1 MNLLSPKYIKELLGK
16 QGTFPL
22 KRLGQNFLVNKGV
35 AEKVIKAA
43 DLKPDDIVLEI
54 GPGIGGLTQELAKR
68 VGKVIAVEKD
78 QNLAKILN
86 EELRIKNIKNVEIIQ
101 GDILKI
107 ENCKLIENCKATL
120 RGVRSASRKIGNY
133 KVVANLPYYITSPVI
148 RMFLEAKN
156 PPETMVL
163 IVQKEVAQRICAS
176 PPDMNLLAV
185 SVQFYAEPKI
195 ISYISKNSFW
205 PSPKVDAAIIKIVPR
220 CSAYGSALFRE
231 QFFRIVKAGFSHP
244 RKQLANNLTKGLELN
259 KEKVISWLLK
269 NKIKPEQR
277 AETLTIKNWINL
289 VKLIDIVCCF

>member
-1 MNLLSPKYIKELLGK
+1 MNLLSPKYIKELLEK
-16 QGTFPL
+16 HGTSPL

-35 AEKVIKAA
+35 AEKVSKAA

-54 GPGIGGLTQELAKR
+54 GPGIGNLTQELAQRTK
-68 VGKVIAVEKD
+68 KVIAVEKD
-78 QNLAKILN
+78 YKMCEILK
-86 EELRIKNIKNVEIIQ
+86 ETLKDYKNVEIIQ
-101 GDILKI
+101 KDILSYKLHATSYKI
-107 ENCKLIENCKATL
+107 
-120 RGVRSASRKIGNY
+120 
-133 KVVANLPYYITSPVI
+133 VANLPYYITSPVI
-148 RMFLEAKN
+148 RMFLEAEN

-176 PPDMNLLAV
+176 PPRMNLLAV

-244 RKQLANNLTKGLELN
+244 RKQLVNNLSTIDLPNGVKLK
-259 KEKVISWLLK
+259 KEQIKNHLLK

-277 AETLTIKNWINL
+277 AETLSIKDWL
-289 VKLIDIVCCF
+289 SLTKTY